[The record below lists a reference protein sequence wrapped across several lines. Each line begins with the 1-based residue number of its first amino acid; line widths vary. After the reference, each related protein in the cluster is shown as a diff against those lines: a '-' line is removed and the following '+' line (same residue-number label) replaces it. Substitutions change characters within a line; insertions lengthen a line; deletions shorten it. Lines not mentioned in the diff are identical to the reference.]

1 VDAENYK
8 QVITITREN
17 AMSRTKQIDQICS
30 PALKEEEEEWE
41 RLELTSS
48 SNGIMEE
55 LCSRTP

>member
-30 PALKEEEEEWE
+30 PALKEEEEEE
-41 RLELTSS
+41 
-48 SNGIMEE
+48 
-55 LCSRTP
+55 